1 LSPGKKKASPEL
13 GVKKKQVARY
23 QALLSGLQSTFAA
36 LMLSGIMIAFA
47 LTYL

>member
-13 GVKKKQVARY
+13 GQEKGVARY
-23 QALLSGLQSTFAA
+23 QALLSGLRSTFAA
-36 LMLSGIMIAFA
+36 LKLASIMIAFA